1 MLLMSTQGSGQ
12 DESEVAGGGARANL
26 MGSCFHSEMAGV
38 GSEVSEQKQLTL
50 RAWLLVSSIDPTH
63 WTFLDLFHHL
73 PNEGSHSFTTDYT
86 HRESSHGAGEEKG
99 MDASSHHQGL

>member
-1 MLLMSTQGSGQ
+1 MNKRVSEQKGSLRVLLLLLLFTKG
-12 DESEVAGGGARANL
+12 
-26 MGSCFHSEMAGV
+26 
-38 GSEVSEQKQLTL
+38 SEQKQLTL

-73 PNEGSHSFTTDYT
+73 PNEGSHSFTTDCT

-99 MDASSHHQGL
+99 MDVSSHHQGL